1 MNEITNQSDIEMR
14 LLRAVE
20 VAQVLN
26 VSRAFAYR
34 LMQQGKI
41 RTVVIAKTRRV
52 RPIDLEDFIEKSLV
66 PGVCMMLGD

>member
-1 MNEITNQSDIEMR
+1 MNEKPNQINSESK
-14 LLRAVE
+14 LLRAVD
-20 VAQVLN
+20 VAQILN

-52 RPIDLEDFIEKSLV
+52 RSSDLYDFIEKSLV
-66 PGVCMMLGD
+66 PGAYPMPGK